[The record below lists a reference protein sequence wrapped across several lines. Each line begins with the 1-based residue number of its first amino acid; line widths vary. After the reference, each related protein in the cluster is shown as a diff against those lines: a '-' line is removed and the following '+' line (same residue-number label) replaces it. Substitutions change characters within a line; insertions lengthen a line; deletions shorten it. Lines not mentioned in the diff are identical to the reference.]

1 MNTKLDFETIDM
13 LSKGITQ
20 YAFRSGPVEEIH
32 ANNKLTQKDMEILN
46 KHMTNRIAGLLQT
59 IFNSDVA
66 NALKVLTFYASL
78 SSDWNKANPDIEEFY
93 LK

>member
-20 YAFRSGPVEEIH
+20 YAFRSGPIEKMH
-32 ANNKLTQKDMEILN
+32 AENKLTQKDMETLN

-59 IFNSDVA
+59 VFNGDA
-66 NALKVLTFYASL
+66 AKTLKVLSFYAFL
-78 SSDWNKANPDIEEFY
+78 STDWTTIKPDTEEFY
-93 LK
+93 M